1 MEMVANQDVQT
12 RFDDFLDQVPGGE
25 KLIMTRDDESVALLT
40 PYVPDDTFP
49 DAASAIEELRRFRRE
64 YTTRLGGCLTI
75 RELIEEGRM

>member
-25 KLIMTRDDESVALLT
+25 KLIIPRDGEPVVLLI
-40 PYVPDDTFP
+40 PYVSDDNFA
-49 DAASAIEELRRFRRE
+49 DATSAIEELRRFRRE
-64 YTTRLGGCLTI
+64 YTTRLGGGLTI